1 MTGDGGELLFLPLG
15 GSGEIGMNLN
25 LYHHAG
31 KWLMVDLGITFSHHD
46 VPGVDVLMP
55 DIAFIEERA
64 ADLVGLVV
72 THAHED
78 HVGAVPYLW
87 PRLRCPVYTTGFTAS
102 VLRRKLREMDKPID
116 EEVPINEIPLGGRF
130 SVGPFDIE
138 LITLTHSIPEPEALV
153 IRTGAGAVLHTGDW
167 KLDPDP
173 LVGPLADEAAL
184 RRIGDEG
191 VLAMVCD
198 STNVFRPGH
207 SGSEGELRKSL
218 LELVKKQTRRVAI
231 ACFASNIARLETIAE
246 VARGT
251 GRHAALVGRSLWRM
265 YDAAREN
272 GYLLDAGFL
281 HPAEAAYLPPEKVVL
296 ACTGSQGEPRAA
308 LPRIIADDHPDVVL
322 ERGDS
327 VIFSS
332 RIIPGNERD
341 IFRLQNRLVELGI
354 DVITE
359 EDHFVHVSGHP
370 NREELVRMYQWVR
383 PRVAVPVHGEVRHIR
398 EHAALARECQVQRA
412 VEARNGAMIRLA
424 PGPAEVVGEVPSG
437 RLALDGNRL
446 VAMDSPAF
454 RSRNRMAW
462 SGVAVA
468 TLVLD
473 EWGQFLR
480 EPELTVHG
488 LADGEEDAKEAR
500 EEVLEAIR
508 AAIEAMPRGART
520 DDSAVREIAR
530 RAIRRSFRDSHGKR
544 PSAEV
549 HLVRL

>member
-1 MTGDGGELLFLPLG
+1 
-15 GSGEIGMNLN
+15 
-25 LYHHAG
+25 
-31 KWLMVDLGITFSHHD
+31 
-46 VPGVDVLMP
+46 
-55 DIAFIEERA
+55 
-64 ADLVGLVV
+64 
-72 THAHED
+72 
-78 HVGAVPYLW
+78 
-87 PRLRCPVYTTGFTAS
+87 
-102 VLRRKLREMDKPID
+102 
-116 EEVPINEIPLGGRF
+116 
-130 SVGPFDIE
+130 
-138 LITLTHSIPEPEALV
+138 
-153 IRTGAGAVLHTGDW
+153 
-167 KLDPDP
+167 
-173 LVGPLADEAAL
+173 
-184 RRIGDEG
+184 
-191 VLAMVCD
+191 
-198 STNVFRPGH
+198 
-207 SGSEGELRKSL
+207 
-218 LELVKKQTRRVAI
+218 
-231 ACFASNIARLETIAE
+231 
-246 VARGT
+246 
-251 GRHAALVGRSLWRM
+251 
-265 YDAAREN
+265 
-272 GYLLDAGFL
+272 
-281 HPAEAAYLPPEKVVL
+281 
-296 ACTGSQGEPRAA
+296 
-308 LPRIIADDHPDVVL
+308 
-322 ERGDS
+322 
-327 VIFSS
+327 
-332 RIIPGNERD
+332 
-341 IFRLQNRLVELGI
+341 
-354 DVITE
+354 
-359 EDHFVHVSGHP
+359 
-370 NREELVRMYQWVR
+370 MYQWVR